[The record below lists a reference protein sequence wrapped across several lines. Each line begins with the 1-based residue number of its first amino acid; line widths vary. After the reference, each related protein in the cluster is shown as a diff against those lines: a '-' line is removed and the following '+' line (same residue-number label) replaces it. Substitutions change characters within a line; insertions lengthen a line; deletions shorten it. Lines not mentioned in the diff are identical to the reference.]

1 MPWGTERNT
10 QKQEI
15 MGYCQQESEKV
26 AGNIV
31 GSASDEIEK
40 NSSSKLANMSHI
52 PNGSYNL
59 LGLLQVQDGS

>member
-1 MPWGTERNT
+1 
-10 QKQEI
+10 

-59 LGLLQVQDGS
+59 LGLLQVHQKGWELNWSKEK